1 MGSEKSGFIKTYRSL
16 QDWQWYT
23 TDGMLLVWTHILLNA
38 RIEPGYSYGVYIDR
52 GQLIVGRKKLSE
64 KLNMSEQRVRT
75 CLNRL
80 KSTNEITMVSTSKY
94 TIITIIKWEKYQGDG
109 KKSTKKSTKLATNE
123 QPTTNQQLT
132 NNQPLNKNDK
142 NDKND
147 KNKDIKSNTHFIPPT
162 FDQVLQYAYEKDQSK
177 ALAQKFFDYFTA
189 GDWFDAKGK
198 KVKNWKQKF
207 ITWISF
213 NNQNDQPKKNF
224 NNFGRKEI
232 ETEEDQLAKQ
242 RELVERLMNG
252 N

>member
-1 MGSEKSGFIKTYRSL
+1 MGSEKSGYIKTYRSL

-80 KSTNEITMVSTSKY
+80 KSTNEITMISTSKY
-94 TIITIIKWEKYQGDG
+94 TLITVIKWEKYQGDG
-109 KKSTKKSTKLATNE
+109 KKSTNKSTKLATNE

-147 KNKDIKSNTHFIPPT
+147 KNKDIGVFETTLNDFITMRKAIKKPLT
-162 FDQVLQYAYEKDQSK
+162 DK
-177 ALAQKFFDYFTA
+177 AL
-189 GDWFDAKGK
+189 
-198 KVKNWKQKF
+198 VLLKNKLNG
-207 ITWISF
+207 ITINEEEQIKILEQSIL
-213 NNQNDQPKKNF
+213 NNWQSVFPLKTDLPKKNF

-242 RELVERLMNG
+242 RELVERLTSG
-252 N
+252 NY